1 MAKKDFYPTTFDGV
15 DDFVGNI
22 VTYVTEKVTAA
33 SGGTAEWTHIPA
45 EETQTLTELYD
56 DFHSKHVVCKG
67 DPTSADRLARKEAA
81 DTLEKFTRYF
91 VKRYLSF
98 DPVTNVD
105 REKMHLPLL
114 NQKSTPQGTV
124 NEAVEIT
131 ITNDPMAD
139 SHRHILHYKREGASN
154 KAKAPWHLAV
164 FQIYIQG
171 PDDPAPMIDSER
183 FWSKDFIN
191 MDSPYTHQH
200 VSTDV
205 GKICWYRAHWEASSS
220 AKGPLSMAR
229 AQIP

>member
-1 MAKKDFYPTTFDGV
+1 MAKDIYPTTVDGV

-45 EETQTLTELYD
+45 AETQTLTELYD
-56 DFHSKHVVCKG
+56 DYHRKHMVCKG
-67 DPTSADRLARKEAA
+67 DPTSSDRLARKEAG
-81 DTLEKFTRYF
+81 DKLEKFTRYYI
-91 VKRYLSF
+91 KRYLSF
-98 DPVTNVD
+98 PPVTDVD
-105 REKMHLPLL
+105 REKMHLHLL
-114 NQKSTPQGTV
+114 NTKPTPQGPV
-124 NEAVEIT
+124 NEGVEIT

-139 SHRHILHYKREGASN
+139 SHRHILYYKREGASN

-200 VSTDV
+200 TTPDV
-205 GKICWYRAHWEASSS
+205 GKTCWYRAHWEATNG